1 MNVESFVETLKKLL
15 RPYETNIVQFVYVDD
30 DSYYGKKNC
39 NNICSLLGWG
49 WTSYPVIE
57 RPFQ

>member
-30 DSYYGKKNC
+30 DSYYGKK
-39 NNICSLLGWG
+39 I
-49 WTSYPVIE
+49 VI
-57 RPFQ
+57 